1 MQMAVWHCMTPW
13 STSRVRPELVRSHP
27 RILSLSSIL
36 RWFFNIIVTLGA
48 QKWRKPVVPCSP
60 SGLPG
65 SSLHLPTVFVGH
77 LAAFSPRWQ
86 KSWTRTSRL
95 ECAQYGR
102 ISKPNLSLQ
111 DLTSCLH
118 QHLRLESYP
127 RILLRFKGTFFFFFF
142 LAIWVTSSMIWG
154 YDPVNS
160 EASAGVENLSAA
172 SGKSWGS
179 GQSMPVAPRIWIPI
193 CLEES
198 LCLRV
203 WLI

>member
-1 MQMAVWHCMTPW
+1 MIFQYHCHIGDPKVAKTCG
-13 STSRVRPELVRSHP
+13 SLLSFRSSWQFSSSP
-27 RILSLSSIL
+27 NCLRRAPSSIFAPL
-36 RWFFNIIVTLGA
+36 T
-48 QKWRKPVVPCSP
+48 
-60 SGLPG
+60 
-65 SSLHLPTVFVGH
+65 
-77 LAAFSPRWQ
+77 

-111 DLTSCLH
+111 DLTSCLR

-142 LAIWVTSSMIWG
+142 LASWVTSSMIWG

-160 EASAGVENLSAA
+160 EASAGVENLIAA